1 MEEPISDLK
10 AVDDTATCRLE
21 NWIKT
26 FVISWM
32 KIVQVLPPVIYWR
45 YMLNCF
51 IDLIFWVPKEK
62 IEGAARVARHSLT
75 PTENGGI
82 ESTTSDV
89 CSDAEFDTRRLIKCV
104 SIPHALFISVD
115 FAHFSP
121 SSAKAA
127 SSRALRLAEMC
138 KFQFSSEIRS
148 PLGRMSRNRST
159 V

>member
-1 MEEPISDLK
+1 M
-10 AVDDTATCRLE
+10 
-21 NWIKT
+21 
-26 FVISWM
+26 
-32 KIVQVLPPVIYWR
+32 
-45 YMLNCF
+45 
-51 IDLIFWVPKEK
+51 PKEK

-127 SSRALRLAEMC
+127 SSASEHCDWLKC
-138 KFQFSSEIRS
+138 VNFKFQAKFGRHLDECQEIDWLFKSNFSISVNKLLES
-148 PLGRMSRNRST
+148 D
-159 V
+159 